1 MLMPNEQALQVG
13 ETVMLNYYDAG
24 AKGVIVELLNEDYVL
39 VKWSDFST
47 PTVHSN
53 LSLRR
58 VGNAE
63 RPNQRSSQPE

>member
-13 ETVMLNYYDAG
+13 ETVMLSYYDTG
-24 AKGVIVELLNEDYVL
+24 VKGVIVELLNEDYVR

-47 PTVHSN
+47 PTIHSN

-58 VGNAE
+58 VGNVA
-63 RPNQRSSQPE
+63 